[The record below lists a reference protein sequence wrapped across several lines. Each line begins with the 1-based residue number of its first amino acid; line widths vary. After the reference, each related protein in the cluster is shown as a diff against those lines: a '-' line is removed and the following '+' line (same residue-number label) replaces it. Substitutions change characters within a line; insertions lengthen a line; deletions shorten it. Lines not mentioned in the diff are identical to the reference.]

1 MDRYDLEYVSNYYSS
16 FIITDDFCL
25 NKTLQGKVLKII
37 KNIVIS
43 KAAGIDRF
51 PWRFFRDGVEV
62 LSRSLYEIS
71 NL

>member
-51 PWRFFRDGVEV
+51 P
-62 LSRSLYEIS
+62 
-71 NL
+71 